1 MPPRIPI
8 ETSARHIH
16 ITKEDFEALF
26 GEGKEL
32 TFVKELSQPGQYVAA
47 EKLAVIGPRGEF
59 ERVSIL
65 GPFRKETQVEIY
77 VTDPRKLGIPSVIR
91 QSGDTEGTP
100 GCILRAGDKEIT
112 LDKGVIVAKRHIHM
126 RPVDALQYNVKDNE
140 NVFVITKSYERNLI
154 YADVVVRVS
163 PSFRLAMHVDT
174 DEANAFAGDAD
185 PYGVIVK
192 IFDTESYSVD
202 KWMEEVLRGINRI
215 QKKLRGQ
222 LNERLKKYSI
232 HVRLTPTT
240 AVCFRR
246 THRSKD
252 FAVFAV
258 NKHLQFEMSDIEY
271 YTFLIYFC

>member
-32 TFVKELSQPGQYVAA
+32 TFVKELSQPGQYVTA

-59 ERVSIL
+59 EKVSIL
-65 GPFRKETQVEIY
+65 GPFRKETQVEIS
-77 VTDPRKLGIPSVIR
+77 VTDARKLGIPGVIR

-112 LDKGVIVAKRHIHM
+112 LEKGVIVAKRHIHM
-126 RPVDALQYNVKDNE
+126 RPGDAVQYNVRDNE

-154 YADVVVRVS
+154 YADVVVRVH

-174 DEANAFAGDAD
+174 DEANAFAGDD
-185 PYGVIVK
+185 NPYGVIVK
-192 IFDTESYSVD
+192 IFDTASYSVD

-215 QKKLRGQ
+215 
-222 LNERLKKYSI
+222 
-232 HVRLTPTT
+232 
-240 AVCFRR
+240 
-246 THRSKD
+246 
-252 FAVFAV
+252 
-258 NKHLQFEMSDIEY
+258 
-271 YTFLIYFC
+271 